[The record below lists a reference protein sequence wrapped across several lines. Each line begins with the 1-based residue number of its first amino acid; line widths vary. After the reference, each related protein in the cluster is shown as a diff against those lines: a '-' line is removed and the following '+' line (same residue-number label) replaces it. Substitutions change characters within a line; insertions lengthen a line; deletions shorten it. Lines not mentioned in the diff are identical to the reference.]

1 MIDFLHNSD
10 FFPHFD
16 ERKILGEERFLTKD
30 QERQYLLQIFLTEL
44 FHSEAPLLAQKRTT
58 ATGLVLFCFVVL
70 LSSVMSLVQTSKY
83 ILS

>member
-30 QERQYLLQIFLTEL
+30 QERQYLLTEL